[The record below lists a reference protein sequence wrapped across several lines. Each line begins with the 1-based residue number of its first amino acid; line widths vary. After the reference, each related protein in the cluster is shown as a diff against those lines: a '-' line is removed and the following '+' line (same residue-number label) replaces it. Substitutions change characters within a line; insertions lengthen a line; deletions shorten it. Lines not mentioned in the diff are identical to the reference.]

1 MKHIL
6 NLSKFFAGAV
16 QYYGCEV
23 VNKPIYIAANKM
35 GGLTRVEWNEAA
47 TNPTAQSRNALSS
60 SHKIR
65 QEVPNYYKF

>member
-1 MKHIL
+1 
-6 NLSKFFAGAV
+6 
-16 QYYGCEV
+16 
-23 VNKPIYIAANKM
+23 M